1 MNQADV
7 LGVFRETLAEVE
19 ERDFGHVTGE
29 TLLADLEVD
38 SVAMMEV
45 IGCVEDDLDIVIPDG
60 ALTGVERV
68 ADVVAVICARLPKAS
83 AP

>member
-29 TLLADLEVD
+29 TLLADLAVD

-45 IGCVEDDLDIVIPDG
+45 IGCIEDDLDIVIPDD

-68 ADVVAVICARLPKAS
+68 ADVVAVICARLPKTP